1 MIKIKKYLTFI
12 SILTAFTFIASGS
25 NSSELLVWGDATR
38 IPDFERYQAA
48 NPDISM
54 RIVTVNPADAPAK
67 IQLAMKAGEEVP
79 DALFMDSI
87 TWPSQL
93 TGKNRDYLLDLR
105 PYVDQA
111 ILDNYYAGANAPCEF
126 GEELLCLRNDLAQ
139 MSFWYSKTQFEEYGY
154 KAPNTWQEFED
165 LGLKI
170 AKEHPGKIIG
180 TAAEGYP
187 LMSYFFA
194 SDCPISFPT
203 DVNTVHI
210 NLSGEKCTRMANL
223 LDNLIAAGTLSLD
236 GAWDAPYS
244 AAAKNGDLLAMLA
257 PSWYGEYVFKAGY
270 EYPSGTMGMALPPV
284 WPGEERY
291 TGAWGGGEFGGYKG
305 TKNPQL
311 VADMLVWLTTNE
323 DNTQHAVTFPAYKPA
338 SISWGAQV
346 SADTFYAEDIFPAMR
361 DSAGLIHPLHKSLRY
376 ELGNAFGK
384 ILVPGIKSGKTV
396 LSLLPD
402 LEKEIINMA
411 KVARYRVVTN

>member
-1 MIKIKKYLTFI
+1 MRIIKNNLKEVLIIFVSVVFSI
-12 SILTAFTFIASGS
+12 STNAAD
-25 NSSELLVWGDATR
+25 LLVWGDATR
-38 IPDFERYQAA
+38 IPDYERYQKA
-48 NPDISM
+48 NPDINM

-79 DALFMDSI
+79 DAIFMDSI

-93 TGKNRDYLLDLR
+93 TGKNRDYLLDLT
-105 PYVDQA
+105 PYVDKS
-111 ILDNYYAGANAPCEF
+111 ILDNYYPGANAPCEF

-139 MSFWYSKTQFEEYGY
+139 MSFWYNKKQFDEYGY
-154 KAPNTWQEFED
+154 KAPDTWLEFEA

-170 AKEHPGKIIG
+170 AEEHPGKIIG

-203 DVNTVHI
+203 KENTILI
-210 NLSGEKCTRMANL
+210 NLSDEKCTRMAVL
-223 LDNLIAAGTLSLD
+223 LDNLIQAGTLSLD
-236 GAWDAPYS
+236 GAWDTPYS
-244 AAAKNGDLLAMLA
+244 EAAKNGDLLAMLA
-257 PSWYGEYVFKAGY
+257 PSWYGQYVFKAGY
-270 EYPSGTMGMALPPV
+270 EYPAETLGLALPPV

-311 VADMLVWLTTNE
+311 VADLLVWLTTNE
-323 DNTQHAVTFPAYKPA
+323 ENTQHAVTFPAYKPA

-346 SADTFYAEDIFPAMR
+346 SADPFYAEDIFPAMR

-384 ILVPGIKSGKTV
+384 ILVPGIKSGKSV
-396 LSLLPD
+396 VSLLPD
-402 LEKEIINMA
+402 LEKEITNMA
-411 KVARYRVVTN
+411 KVARYKVVKK